1 MSTTIQHIEK
11 EEIKNLSFPKDEVLK
26 TKKEQADRAVILKR
40 ALSLGNLEQVKV
52 KILFEDSI
60 GVKQVETTIWGLTTT
75 GVILK
80 ESTVVP
86 LNRILMVSE
95 K

>member
-1 MSTTIQHIEK
+1 MSTTALHIEK
-11 EEIKNLSFPKDEVLK
+11 EEIKNLSFPKEEVLK
-26 TKKEQADRAVILKR
+26 TKSEQEDRAVILKR

-52 KILFEDSI
+52 KIVFQDSI
-60 GVKQVETTIWGLTTT
+60 GRKSVETTIWGLTTT

-80 ESTVVP
+80 ESTVIP

>member
-11 EEIKNLSFPKDEVLK
+11 EEIKALNFPKEEVLK
-26 TKKEQADRAVILKR
+26 TKAEQEARAVILKR

-52 KILFEDSI
+52 KIIFQDSI
-60 GVKQVETTIWGLTTT
+60 NVKSVETTIWGLTTT

-86 LNRILMVSE
+86 LNRILEVLE